1 MNRDHL
7 PVSIALLLFISCVY
21 YRDIGTL
28 LPALLLPAAAHELG
42 HLAALWLLGL
52 RIESIRL
59 EVRGVCIRYSGA
71 CGERGHIAAALAGPM
86 GGLLY
91 SASLL
96 LLRLGRVEWLRISAQ
111 ISLLLTAFN
120 LLPILPLDGGQ
131 VFVRL
136 CHNALGVEVGE
147 RLYRG
152 VSNAILAL
160 ALTGGIVLICTRQ
173 ASAPLAASIWLL
185 LFQND
190 RQTLVKNGE
199 VL

>member
-1 MNRDHL
+1 MKQDTL
-7 PVSIALLLFISCVY
+7 AASLAVVLGVLCIY
-21 YRDIGTL
+21 YRKL
-28 LPALLLPAAAHELG
+28 LPLIPAILLPAAVHELG
-42 HLAALWLLGL
+42 HLAVLWLLGL
-52 RIESIRL
+52 KIESIRL
-59 EVRGVCIRYSGA
+59 EVRGICIRYSGA
-71 CGERGHIAAALAGPM
+71 CSERGHIVAALAGPM

-91 SASLL
+91 SAALL
-96 LLRLGRVEWLRISAQ
+96 LLGLGRVEWLWISTQ

-136 CHNALGVEVGE
+136 CQNVLGTEAGE

-160 ALTGGIVLICTRQ
+160 TLTGGVVLICTRQ
-173 ASAPLAASIWLL
+173 ASAPLAAGIWLL

>member
-42 HLAALWLLGL
+42 HLAVLWLLGL
-52 RIESIRL
+52 KIESIRL
-59 EVRGVCIRYSGA
+59 EVRGICIRYSGA
-71 CGERGHIAAALAGPM
+71 CSERGHIAAALAGPM

-91 SASLL
+91 SAALL
-96 LLRLGRVEWLRISAQ
+96 LFGLGRVEWLRISAQ
-111 ISLLLTAFN
+111 ISLLLAAFN

-131 VFVRL
+131 VFVRP
-136 CHNALGVEVGE
+136 CQNVLGIEAGE

-160 ALTGGIVLICTRQ
+160 TLTGGVVLICTRQ
-173 ASAPLAASIWLL
+173 ASAPLAAGIWLL

-190 RQTLVKNGE
+190 RQALVKNGE